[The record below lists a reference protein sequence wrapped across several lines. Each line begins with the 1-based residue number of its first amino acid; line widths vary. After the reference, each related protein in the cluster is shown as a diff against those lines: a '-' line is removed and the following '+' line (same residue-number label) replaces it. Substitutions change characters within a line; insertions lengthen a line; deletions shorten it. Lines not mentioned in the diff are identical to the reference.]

1 MNVFDRM
8 RRADAASRLIIEKD
22 NATSKEEKERIQKK
36 IDGMYDAPPGF
47 SLLIVIGVIA
57 LFVIGAMSS

>member
-36 IDGMYDAPPGF
+36 IDGMYDYPPG
-47 SLLIVIGVIA
+47 LLKIAGIGLVI
-57 LFVIGAMSS
+57 LFLIGAMSS